1 MTDTA
6 VAASITA
13 AAPARS
19 SGPRGAQ
26 QHGDIVLAA
35 VIGGTGSTKAL
46 DFIGT
51 KLTPEHFPDKRQ
63 QDLLKLLARYAAQ
76 THGIMG
82 RAALEDFLRD
92 KAPGSRLDLVAYYDL
107 LAAAPM
113 PTKDQFVHSVG
124 QLAELAADRDT
135 GDVLAAGLEILRHGV
150 QDSLGAELRGHAD
163 ARLYVSARL
172 AEVERD
178 LHLSDSPEG
187 DARDDADD
195 VLASYAH
202 AKALRASGQVP
213 GVLFGIPALD
223 AYVEGGIGPGEMALL
238 LSWTSVGKSRLCV
251 QHAWDAAV
259 EQGKNVVYFTTETLR
274 PDICRALVARHSRLP
289 KFGLAEGLNDR
300 KIRAGALTPAEEQAL
315 AAVIDDFKY
324 GPYGRLRVVQMPEH
338 CTMSGLSGR
347 FEAIS
352 RMFTPELVI
361 ADYLQLFIP
370 ERQRRDGSEREDQS
384 GILKSA
390 KRWCASCLGGKGV
403 PFVTPWQVNKTGRQ
417 SMKASG
423 VFELED
429 AHGTSEA
436 AKTPDL
442 VLALMD
448 EEDTS
453 GGRNAPLRIKALKVR
468 GGPRGQSFP
477 LLADYAT
484 CYFHDRDEPDEVG
497 LELEGADA

>member
-1 MTDTA
+1 MTDTQ
-6 VAASITA
+6 VAAIITG

-26 QHGDIVLAA
+26 QHADIVLAA

-46 DFIGT
+46 DFIFT
-51 KLTPEHFPDKRQ
+51 KLAVEHFPDKRQ
-63 QDLLKLLARYAAQ
+63 QDLLKLLRNYAAQ
-76 THGIMG
+76 THGIMD

-113 PTKDQFVHSVG
+113 PTKDQFKHSVG

-150 QDSLGAELRGHAD
+150 KDNRGAELRGHAD

-195 VLASYAH
+195 VLVSYAR

-223 AYVEGGIGPGEMALL
+223 GFLEGGITPGEMGVILG
-238 LSWTSVGKSRLCV
+238 WTTVGKSRLCV
-251 QHAWDAAV
+251 QQAWDAAV

-274 PDICRALVARHSRLP
+274 PDICRALVSRHSRLP

-300 KIRAGALTPAEEQAL
+300 KIRAGALSAAEERAL
-315 AAVIDDFKY
+315 AAVIDDFKT

-338 CTMSGLSGR
+338 CTMSGLAGR
-347 FEAIS
+347 FDAIS
-352 RMFTPELVI
+352 RMFTPDLVF

-390 KRWCASCLGGKGV
+390 KRWCASCLNGKGV
-403 PFVTPWQVNKTGRQ
+403 PFITPWQVNKAGRM

-423 VFELED
+423 GYGLED
-429 AHGTSEA
+429 ASNTTEA

-442 VLALMD
+442 VLSLVD

-453 GGRNAPLRIKALKVR
+453 GGRNAPLIAVVLKNR
-468 GGPRGQSFP
+468 GGPRGKRFP

-484 CYFHDRDEPDEVG
+484 CWFHDRDEPDEVD